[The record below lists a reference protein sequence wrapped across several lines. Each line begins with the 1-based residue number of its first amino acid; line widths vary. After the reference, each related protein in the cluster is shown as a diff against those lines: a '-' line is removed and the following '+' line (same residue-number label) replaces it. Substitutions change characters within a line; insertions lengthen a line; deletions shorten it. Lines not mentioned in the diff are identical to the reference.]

1 MSRKNVETLRAV
13 YTRWERGDFTASL
26 PLFDE
31 NLTLDVDPGIPD
43 GGTYEGPEGVR
54 EYMSRFLDPWESVTI
69 AGESFKEVGDTILVG
84 VRQSGIGRG
93 RGAPVQTRYF
103 QLWTFRGGKVM
114 RLDVIMSEE
123 RALEAAGLAE

>member
-1 MSRKNVETLRAV
+1 VGAWGLHRR
-13 YTRWERGDFTASL
+13 L

-54 EYMSRFLDPWESVTI
+54 EYMSRFLDPWESITI

-93 RGAPVQTRYF
+93 SGAPSR
-103 QLWTFRGGKVM
+103 RGTSSCGP
-114 RLDVIMSEE
+114 S
-123 RALEAAGLAE
+123 EAAR